1 MRKICVASGSRA
13 DYGHLFWL
21 MKEIQMDSDLELQT
35 LVTGMH
41 LSDRFGMTVSD
52 FEKDG
57 FPVSA
62 KVNSDLVDDSPEGV
76 SQSMGVTMAEAAR
89 ELKRLSPDIVVVLG
103 DRYEM
108 LSVAIAAHILRIPVA
123 HIHGGESTEGLIDEA
138 IRHSLTK
145 FSNFHFVAAEAYRKT
160 VIQLGESPER
170 VFNFGAPGLDH
181 LLRSE
186 VQTLPELSKRLNF
199 DLLKPYC
206 VVVYHPETLAGGD
219 EAANIRNLTNVLL
232 ETTKLNLLIS
242 ESNSDPAGQSINLE
256 IKEIEKRNP
265 QRVRSFVSLG
275 QKGYYGLLRNAEFLV
290 GNSSSGIID
299 APTLGVVS
307 IDIGDRQRG
316 RLKADSILSSRIDRL
331 GKTLELLSDAK
342 KRALRRDSPYG
353 NGNASVRI
361 KDTLKN
367 ASIDGILMKKFFRP
381 EVT

>member
-13 DYGHLFWL
+13 DYGHLYWL

-41 LSDRFGMTVSD
+41 LSDRFGMTVGD
-52 FEKDG
+52 FERDG
-57 FPVSA
+57 FPISG
-62 KVNSDLVDDSPEGV
+62 KVNSNLVDDSPEGV
-76 SQSMGVTMAEAAR
+76 SRSMGVTMADAAR
-89 ELKRLSPDIVVVLG
+89 ELKRLAPDIVVVLG

-145 FSNFHFVAAEAYRKT
+145 FSSIHFVAAEAYRKT
-160 VIQLGESPER
+160 VIQLGESPDR

-181 LLRSE
+181 VLRSE
-186 VQTLPELSKRLNF
+186 TQTKPELTKRLSF
-199 DLLKPYC
+199 DLSKPYC
-206 VVVYHPETLAGGD
+206 VVVYHPETLAGAD
-219 EAANIRNLTNVLL
+219 EAANIRNLTDALL
-232 ETTKLNLLIS
+232 GATQLNLLIS
-242 ESNSDPAGQSINLE
+242 ESNSDPAGQSINSE

-275 QKGYYGLLRNAEFLV
+275 QKGYYGLLKGAEFLV

-316 RLKADSILSSRIDRL
+316 RLKADSVLSSRIERI

-342 KRALRRDSPYG
+342 KRAIKRDSPYG

-361 KDTLKN
+361 KEALKN
-367 ASIDGILMKKFFRP
+367 VPIDGVLMKKFFRP
-381 EVT
+381 ELS